1 MPAQGFGEKK
11 TQILE
16 DFKPYSS
23 SSDLE
28 QVLCPLQASGLSA
41 VPGTGGGHN
50 GSWKQQCFLEN
61 PPPSSQGVRQLEE
74 TMFVKCPAPD
84 FS

>member
-1 MPAQGFGEKK
+1 MPAQGLEK

-16 DFKPYSS
+16 AFKPYSS

-41 VPGTGGGHN
+41 VPGTGSGHN
-50 GSWKQQCFLEN
+50 SSWKQ
-61 PPPSSQGVRQLEE
+61 
-74 TMFVKCPAPD
+74 
-84 FS
+84 